1 MDYSKSNQINRAITQ
16 TLLIWFLLY
25 FFDMLSAV
33 FSWELSEF
41 LLDSV
46 GIVLYFV
53 FSGVVAIIQGCLIG
67 FRKKYSTI
75 ILPVFVVLINF
86 SIIISLLNDNLDT
99 LDARMVMHFIFGF
112 GVCPYINLPDIV
124 LGLSLP
130 FSGSQWIWCLNYTIA
145 VGLYLFVIFFIV
157 EKMMGWLIRKGVFE
171 SPVPRMRK
179 IKENVE
185 VRENMRKPT
194 VLGIKNFGA
203 MNYSKSNQIN

>member
-1 MDYSKSNQINRAITQ
+1 MRKPTVLGIKNFGAMNYSKSNQINRAITQ

-25 FFDMLSAV
+25 FFDMLSV
-33 FSWELSEF
+33 FFSIEMSDIISDLG
-41 LLDSV
+41 
-46 GIVLYFV
+46 GIVTFFV
-53 FSGVVAIIQGCLIG
+53 YTGLIAIIQGCLIG

-130 FSGSQWIWCLNYTIA
+130 LSGSQWMLCIFYIIA
-145 VGLYLFVIFFIV
+145 VGLYLFAIFFLVKKI
-157 EKMMGWLIRKGVFE
+157 MDRFIRQGVFE
-171 SPVPRMRK
+171 SPAPK
-179 IKENVE
+179 
-185 VRENMRKPT
+185 
-194 VLGIKNFGA
+194 
-203 MNYSKSNQIN
+203 KSDNS

>member
-1 MDYSKSNQINRAITQ
+1 MDYSKINQINRTITQ

-130 FSGSQWIWCLNYTIA
+130 LSGSQWMLCIFYIIA
-145 VGLYLFVIFFIV
+145 VGLYLFAIFFLVKKI
-157 EKMMGWLIRKGVFE
+157 MDRFIRQGVFE
-171 SPVPRMRK
+171 SPAPK
-179 IKENVE
+179 
-185 VRENMRKPT
+185 
-194 VLGIKNFGA
+194 
-203 MNYSKSNQIN
+203 KSDNS

>member
-1 MDYSKSNQINRAITQ
+1 MDYSKINQINRTITQ

-75 ILPVFVVLINF
+75 ILPVFVTLIDI
-86 SIIISLLNDNLDT
+86 SMIISMLNLSVDYY
-99 LDARMVMHFIFGF
+99 
-112 GVCPYINLPDIV
+112 GVRRDILFWVGDMSCSYSGLSDIV
-124 LGLSLP
+124 PDMSLP

-171 SPVPRMRK
+171 SPAPK
-179 IKENVE
+179 
-185 VRENMRKPT
+185 
-194 VLGIKNFGA
+194 
-203 MNYSKSNQIN
+203 KSDNS